1 MYLKNTYK
9 VYLKTHLVS
18 FKQKEKKLGQKKK

>member
-9 VYLKTHLVS
+9 YNGLTLS
-18 FKQKEKKLGQKKK
+18 L